1 MSQIISFKSDLGHLE
16 IWNFLFYCLRHTEK
30 YPVNVI
36 RYRAHINL
44 SRVLQIVLT
53 NWSGLIRV
61 FELKFPCFVSNV
73 RNAHHK
79 TTEIKIVKMSMV
91 KIMSR

>member
-1 MSQIISFKSDLGHLE
+1 MSQLISFKRDLGHLKT
-16 IWNFLFYCLRHTEK
+16 WNFLFYCLRHTEK

-36 RYRAHINL
+36 RYRTHINL

-53 NWSGLIRV
+53 NWSGVTSQDSL
-61 FELKFPCFVSNV
+61 EYLKFPRFVSNC

-79 TTEIKIVKMSMV
+79 TTEIESKNVHGW
-91 KIMSR
+91 